1 MICLVCFNTST
12 ASKMIKMF
20 SNCYKLNVLNLSSF
34 DISSVND
41 MTEMLVNS
49 SNLNLLILQINLL

>member
-1 MICLVCFNTST
+1 MIYLVCFNTSA

-34 DISSVND
+34 DTSSVND
-41 MTEMLVNS
+41 MTEMLVN
-49 SNLNLLILQINLL
+49 LNLLILQINLL

>member
-34 DISSVND
+34 DTSSVND
-41 MTEMLVNS
+41 MTEMLVN
-49 SNLNLLILQINLL
+49 LNLLILQINLL